1 MKQKRLIKISKFQ
14 IDSDGGLLL
23 FSQADGLPFLEV
35 NQKGTAFDAGP
46 FAGFF
51 CALEGL
57 SKFIVKGERDSACSL
72 HLKFAEGDVY
82 PMGEFYFSEEQYSE
96 ALRWVIKANKRIG
109 EKKGRE
115 KENSSPLAKAVISMI
130 ANCLEKDEQLLEFS
144 TAIWEN
150 LDSLRSQELVLATE
164 KRFPIVVQDDFFA
177 RIRTIADVIDYV
189 NAQVEDEKVFLG
201 RRSGQPEK

>member
-1 MKQKRLIKISKFQ
+1 MGQVNLTKISEFK
-14 IDSDGGLLL
+14 INDDGGLLL
-23 FSQADGLPFLEV
+23 ISEADGLPFLEV
-35 NQKGTAFDAGP
+35 GEKGITFDDGP
-46 FAGFF
+46 FTGAF
-51 CALEGL
+51 CSLESL
-57 SKFIVKGERDSACSL
+57 AKFIVKGERNAACYV

-96 ALRWVIKANKRIG
+96 ALRWVIKANKRIE
-109 EKKGRE
+109 EKKGAG
-115 KENSSPLAKAVISMI
+115 KENSSPLAKAVVSMI

-144 TAIWEN
+144 TAISEN

-164 KRFPIVVQDDFFA
+164 KRFPIVVQDGFFA

>member
-1 MKQKRLIKISKFQ
+1 MKQANLIKINNFQ
-14 IDSDGGLLL
+14 IDNDGDLLL
-23 FSQADGLPFLEV
+23 ISKVDKFPFLAV
-35 NQKGTAFDAGP
+35 NEKGVAFDAGP
-46 FAGFF
+46 FTGAF
-51 CALEGL
+51 CSLESL
-57 SKFIVKGERDSACSL
+57 AKFIVKGQRNAACYV

-96 ALRWVIKANKRIG
+96 ALRWVIKANKRIE
-109 EKKGRE
+109 EKKEAG
-115 KENSSPLAKAVISMI
+115 KENSSPLAKAVVSMI

-144 TAIWEN
+144 TAISEN

-164 KRFPIVVQDDFFA
+164 KRFPIVVQDGFFA